1 MSAPVDPYAVPDHL
15 AERFLQVKA
24 MAEALQAADPPQFF
38 VMLVR
43 YFIEGEEYLASA
55 LTVSATRTPNLIQ
68 TQTGFA
74 CDAYFPPDLLTPST
88 LRGKQQEGEVVKV
101 RLTAQLE
108 DILQIVTISGGG

>member
-1 MSAPVDPYAVPDHL
+1 
-15 AERFLQVKA
+15 

-38 VMLVR
+38 VMLLR
-43 YFIEGEEYLASA
+43 YFIEGEEYRAFA
-55 LTVSATRTPNLIQ
+55 LTVSATATPNLVQ

-74 CDAYFPPDLLTPST
+74 CDAYFPPDLLSPGT

-108 DILQIVTISGGG
+108 DILQIANIGGAG